1 MNPDICPT
9 MRPKWKQK
17 RNYFRDNT
25 DRTSSTILLLS
36 KHSLFPMKLIQV
48 FCFLLVLF
56 LDLVS
61 LLFFPLLKLF
71 LGTVSHLICFYLI
84 FNNKDDNGSKVIVIR
99 TTTLIANMLIA
110 VMIIAIIIIIIIIIM
125 MTIAKIIMSLIMM
138 TTSLIVVIITIVL
151 ITTIVELITIV
162 VITMKL

>member
-1 MNPDICPT
+1 MSPDICPT

-25 DRTSSTILLLS
+25 DRTSNTTLLLS

-84 FNNKDDNGSKVIVIR
+84 FNNKDDNGSKVIEIR

-110 VMIIAIIIIIIIIIM
+110 VMIIAIIIIIIIIM

-138 TTSLIVVIITIVL
+138 TKSLIVVIITIVL

>member
-25 DRTSSTILLLS
+25 DRTSNTTLLLS

-84 FNNKDDNGSKVIVIR
+84 FNNKDDNGSKVIEIR

-110 VMIIAIIIIIIIIIM
+110 VMIIAIIIIIMMM

-138 TTSLIVVIITIVL
+138 TKSLIVVIITIVL